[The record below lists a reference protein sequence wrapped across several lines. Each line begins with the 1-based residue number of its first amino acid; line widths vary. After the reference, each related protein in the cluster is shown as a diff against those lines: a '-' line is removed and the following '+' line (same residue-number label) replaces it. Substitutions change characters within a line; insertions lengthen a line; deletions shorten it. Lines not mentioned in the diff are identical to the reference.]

1 MAGRERSPSWS
12 RRGWIAGAGAAG
24 LAGLGAVLYAQ
35 APAFWHHYFREMRR
49 PVSPPPL
56 RPRPERW
63 PDRGLHAAWL
73 GHATVLLK
81 IDGFTVL
88 LDPIFSVRAGINV
101 GPVTLGIKRLVQPA
115 LRIREL
121 PPIDLILL
129 SHAHMDH
136 IDLPSLRKLERR
148 YTTVVTASKTSDLVR
163 VERYRAVHE
172 AGWGD
177 RVRVGP
183 ATILGFEVN
192 HWGARMRTDH
202 YRGYNGYLIE
212 TARYRIIFGGDTA
225 ITDSFARLRSSRRID
240 LAIMPIGTY
249 NPWIRRHCTPEQAW
263 KMSNDAGA
271 EFILPVHHQT
281 FPLGREPAGEPLE
294 RLYQAAGNQAGR
306 IALNRIGEE
315 FHLS

>member
-1 MAGRERSPSWS
+1 LAGETKAVRWS

-24 LAGLGAVLYAQ
+24 VAGAGAFFYALAPG
-35 APAFWHHYFREMRR
+35 FWRYYFGEMKR
-49 PVSPPPL
+49 PVAPPPL
-56 RPRPERW
+56 RPQPERW

-81 IDGFTVL
+81 IDGFTML
-88 LDPIFSVRAGINV
+88 LDPIFSLRAGINV

-115 LRIREL
+115 LRLREL
-121 PPIDLILL
+121 PRIDLILL

-136 IDLPSLRKLERR
+136 IDLPSLRRLERR

-163 VERYRAVHE
+163 AERYRSVHE
-172 AGWGD
+172 VGWGG
-177 RVRVGP
+177 RLRVGGV
-183 ATILGFEVN
+183 TIAAFEVN

-212 TARYRIIFGGDTA
+212 AGRHRVIFGGDTA
-225 ITDSFARLRSSRRID
+225 LTDSFARLRSSRPVD

-263 KMSNDAGA
+263 KMTNDAGA
-271 EFILPVHHQT
+271 EFILPIHHQT
-281 FPLGREPAGEPLE
+281 FPLGREPVEEPIE
-294 RLYQAAGNQAGR
+294 RLYRAAGNHADR
-306 IALNRIGEE
+306 VALRRIGEE

>member
-1 MAGRERSPSWS
+1 MGGEDKAARWS

-24 LAGLGAVLYAQ
+24 VAGTGALLYAL
-35 APAFWHHYFREMRR
+35 APGFWRHYFGEMKR
-49 PVSPPPL
+49 PVAPSPL

-81 IDGFTVL
+81 VDGFTIL

-101 GPVTLGIKRLVQPA
+101 GPVTLGIKRLVEPA

-121 PPIDLILL
+121 PAIDLILL

-136 IDLPSLRKLERR
+136 MDLPSLRRLERR
-148 YTTVVTASKTSDLVR
+148 YTTVVTASQTSDLVR
-163 VERYRAVHE
+163 VERYRSVLE

-177 RVRVGP
+177 RLQVGP
-183 ATILGFEVN
+183 ASIVGLEVN

-212 TARYRIIFGGDTA
+212 TGRYRVIFGGDTA
-225 ITDSFARLRSSRRID
+225 ITDSFARLRSSRRVD

-263 KMSNDAGA
+263 KMTNDAGA
-271 EFILPVHHQT
+271 EFLLPIHHQT
-281 FPLGREPAGEPLE
+281 FPLGREPVEEPIE
-294 RLYQAAGNQAGR
+294 RLYRAAGNHADR
-306 IALNRIGEE
+306 IALRRIGEE